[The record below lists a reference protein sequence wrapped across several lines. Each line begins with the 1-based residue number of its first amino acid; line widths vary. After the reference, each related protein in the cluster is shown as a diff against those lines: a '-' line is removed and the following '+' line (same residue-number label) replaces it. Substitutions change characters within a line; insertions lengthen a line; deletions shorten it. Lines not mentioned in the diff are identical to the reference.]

1 MKKRTI
7 KRMIKL
13 STYKKNF
20 DNEVLE
26 KDDYFLQI
34 IGLRL
39 LMTFLLIFSFIFSS
53 LELELTIYL
62 QDMSVL

>member
-1 MKKRTI
+1 
-7 KRMIKL
+7 MIKL